1 MVRTTA
7 LRALASQHH
16 GDAHQDA
23 AKALESDVEALK
35 PEELVQHFAQRSNL
49 FGKLLATAP
58 KSYVRDVL
66 SLLEDRRGVP
76 RESLIAAARCD
87 WDSDAARV
95 IAWRLRRMWVCSDRA
110 PVRCAAENCQG
121 DPTLLRILARHFR
134 DQPVALARLAACEV
148 AHRGKRGCS
157 GKALSID
164 WKDSKKTRN

>member
-7 LRALASQHH
+7 LLALASQHH
-16 GDAHQDA
+16 GDA

-58 KSYVRDVL
+58 KPYVREVL
-66 SLLEDRRGVP
+66 CLLEDRRGVP

-134 DQPVALARLAACEV
+134 DAGRFVALARLAACEV
-148 AHRGKRGCS
+148 AHRGKRGSS

-164 WKDSKKTRN
+164 WKDNKKTRN